1 MSSGSNY
8 VLLRKKSF
16 FWFPLVMM
24 GIVFYK
30 AYGELL
36 EYGFINN
43 VSLLIWFFIGVNS
56 VLLICSYLIMK
67 RRVHKVCGILM
78 IAISMLYLSFL
89 DGYEISGLKDFWYLY
104 LSVIAGLLLF
114 IFSFFDYSD
123 ESDYSD
129 DSE

>member
-1 MSSGSNY
+1 MSSGPNY

-16 FWFPLVMM
+16 FWFPLVLM

-36 EYGFINN
+36 EYGHINN
-43 VSLLIWFFIGVNS
+43 VSFIIWFFIGLNS
-56 VLLICSYLIMK
+56 FFLVCSYLLIK
-67 RRVHKVCGILM
+67 RGVHKVCGILM
-78 IAISMLYLSFL
+78 ATFSMIFIIS
-89 DGYEISGLKDFWYLY
+89 SGFDFSEFKDFWYLY